1 MINNNF
7 GKCEDCN
14 INLKPCWF
22 VEEETI
28 NNIKTGRA
36 RNAVSHLFCEN
47 CGKTYTTDDSF
58 DGPWQYKRF

>member
-1 MINNNF
+1 MTNTNF

-14 INLKPCWF
+14 TNLKPYWF

-28 NNIKTGRA
+28 KGIKTGRV
-36 RNAVSHLFCEN
+36 RNAVSHLFCES
-47 CGKTYTTDDSF
+47 CGKTYTVDDSF